1 MKKLVDRMLNSPL
14 MIRSKVFWK
23 VALSSLSLILS
34 MPVFADGGPSAKS
47 FSSYV
52 LSDWVSPLFGIA
64 CVVGIIRFF
73 MNQDIAKAVI
83 LFVAGG
89 VIYFFIKD
97 PSAFLDKLGFFATK
111 FGF

>member
-1 MKKLVDRMLNSPL
+1 MKKRMKHLLNSPL
-14 MIRSKVFWK
+14 IVRSKVLWTA
-23 VALSSLSLILS
+23 VISSLSLIIS
-34 MPVFADGGPSAKS
+34 MPAFADGGPSAKS
-47 FSSYV
+47 FSSYI
-52 LSDWVSPLFGIA
+52 LSDWVSPLFAIA

-89 VIYFFIKD
+89 IIYFFIKD

>member
-1 MKKLVDRMLNSPL
+1 MFYGVRGYQPKIVLGMVISWLEMT
-14 MIRSKVFWK
+14 
-23 VALSSLSLILS
+23 LSL
-34 MPVFADGGPSAKS
+34 PVFAAGGPSAKS
-47 FSSYV
+47 FSSYI

-64 CVVGIIRFF
+64 CVVGIVRLF

-89 VIYFFIKD
+89 IIYFFIKD

>member
-1 MKKLVDRMLNSPL
+1 MKKLTRSLV
-14 MIRSKVFWK
+14 IRWKSFWIAA
-23 VALSSLSLILS
+23 VTFLSLILS
-34 MPVFADGGPSAKS
+34 PPVFADGGPSAKS

-52 LSDWVSPLFGIA
+52 LSDWVSPLFAIA

-89 VIYFFIKD
+89 IIYFFIKD